1 MFNKGDLVVSN
12 TGLFE
17 GTRTVRNGSPD
28 DEGDVTLNHTDKN
41 DWFYAP
47 AMGLSYHNP
56 KVVKTDD
63 VAEAYHKAYL
73 QVYCEN
79 DVKLTNQIREK
90 NMSRVENG
98 VACAG
103 SNGNDGVAGS
113 NRRTLNLTLIDDDKG
128 LEDEQSVVGIYTVV
142 TGDSDA
148 VAINQLV
155 SEGQVTK
162 DIEAHNANRA
172 KIVDLDIRNRTG
184 NDVMLRPIKLKDL
197 RFEIK

>member
-1 MFNKGDLVVSN
+1 MFNLGDLVVSD
-12 TGLFE
+12 TGLFK
-17 GTRTVRNGSPD
+17 GPRKVRTGSPD
-28 DEGDVTLNHTDKN
+28 DEGDVTLYHADKK

-47 AMGLSYHNP
+47 AMSLSHHIT
-56 KVVKTDD
+56 KTEKTDD
-63 VAEAYHKAYL
+63 LPLALMCA
-73 QVYCEN
+73 YCET

-98 VACAG
+98 MACTG

-128 LEDEQSVVGIYTVV
+128 LEDEQSVVGVYSVV

-148 VAINQLV
+148 IAINQLV
-155 SEGQVTK
+155 SEGQVAK
-162 DIEAHNANRA
+162 DIEAHNAKRTT
-172 KIVDLDIRNRTG
+172 IVDLDIRNRTG